1 MKILQYIYC
10 PLTVNFIFILAPSSA
25 KSRQS
30 YAANSR
36 SSVANQNGH
45 AEPKVDPKA
54 APGGRLCLL
63 EPEICG
69 FILQFK
75 VVEGKNLK
83 IQTSIEFVKMFSLL
97 HWITCI
103 FIIEKNS
110 ERYFFNFHVF
120 NMIHLSRLKILGT

>member
-1 MKILQYIYC
+1 MKTGKKVMKILQYICY
-10 PLTVNFIFILAPSSA
+10 PLSVNFIFIPAPSSA

-75 VVEGKNLK
+75 VVKGKNPK

-97 HWITCI
+97 HGVHASSSLKRLPKGI
-103 FIIEKNS
+103 F
-110 ERYFFNFHVF
+110 
-120 NMIHLSRLKILGT
+120 

>member
-1 MKILQYIYC
+1 MKTGKKVTKILQYICY
-10 PLTVNFIFILAPSSA
+10 PLTVNFIFIPAPSSA

-63 EPEICG
+63 EPEVYG

-75 VVEGKNLK
+75 VIGGKNLK
-83 IQTSIEFVKMFSLL
+83 IKTSIELVYYTGLHISSSLKRL
-97 HWITCI
+97 HKGI
-103 FIIEKNS
+103 FLIFMCLI
-110 ERYFFNFHVF
+110 
-120 NMIHLSRLKILGT
+120 

>member
-1 MKILQYIYC
+1 MKILQYICY
-10 PLTVNFIFILAPSSA
+10 PLTVNFIFIPAPSSA

-75 VVEGKNLK
+75 VVEGKNPKFKLLLNLLK
-83 IQTSIEFVKMFSLL
+83 CLVYYTGLHVSSSLKRI
-97 HWITCI
+97 HKGI
-103 FIIEKNS
+103 FLIFMCLI
-110 ERYFFNFHVF
+110 
-120 NMIHLSRLKILGT
+120 